1 MSPRGASARVLV
13 SVVLGALLS
22 GVGLAPSVRAAAP
35 DRSNVVVVLDFSASI
50 LNDKANRNRFGAA
63 LERIAARVDET
74 SADLV
79 AGDTTVSIVQF
90 AAKAADYAGCA
101 DLRLLNS
108 PATVSRF
115 AGCLR
120 SVAGAYRRGIDPALT
135 QRIGVDTNY
144 VAAMEQAAKH
154 LPLDAV
160 RPAMILFTDGK
171 HDVKGVPVS
180 QVQPVLNGLFGA
192 RSPFAL
198 LPVGMG
204 LLPKE
209 RGALEAGLVGMR
221 VTRAMPACISGA
233 TFDWPQVVFQS
244 PDEAGNAV
252 AVALQDATCTF
263 TVAPGVTPP
272 PTSVENIGA
281 VQGVAVKAGDG
292 LVDVTWSPAAGSGQA
307 ISDYRIRC
315 RAGDGDWVESKEGV
329 SLARETVVGGLTDGL
344 AYQCEVAVVG
354 PTSVG
359 PWTPADTTAT
369 PIGRPPVPG
378 QPAVA
383 ASNGAVQI
391 TVAPD
396 DPATVSGIQYE
407 CSSDN
412 GVTWPSTVDVTS
424 VTDPRSTVGNLTN
437 GVDYVCRAFAV
448 NAIGKSDPSPLSSA
462 VRPCGALLECNPV
475 LAPILIVLAGA
486 VVVGLIA
493 AGFALAAIR
502 RRGYVLV
509 VVDVVHTANLGYAST
524 LGISFVRDPASGL
537 FSGFVPDQSSH
548 ADIRI
553 HLLGHGRF
561 AVTDRSGRRVAS
573 DGEPVIVADSVGGR
587 HQVVLYAFNTKAASP
602 VTSRQ

>member
-1 MSPRGASARVLV
+1 MFAIAEGYKDIMSPRGASARVLV

-22 GVGLAPSVRAAAP
+22 GVGLAPSVQAAAP

-50 LNDKANRNRFGAA
+50 LNDKTNRNLFGAA

-79 AGDTTVSIVQF
+79 AGDATVSIVQF

-108 PATVSRF
+108 PETVARF

-120 SVAGAYRRGIDPALT
+120 SVAGAYRKGVDPALT
-135 QRIGVDTNY
+135 HSIGIDTNY

-180 QVQPVLNGLFGA
+180 QVQVVLNGLFGT

-204 LLPKE
+204 LQPKE
-209 RGALEAGLVGMR
+209 RAALEAGLVGMR
-221 VTRAMPACISGA
+221 VTRAMPACVSGA

-281 VQGVAVKAGDG
+281 VQGVAARAGDG
-292 LVDVTWSPAAGSGQA
+292 LIDVTWSPAAGGGQP
-307 ISDYRIRC
+307 ISDYRVRC

-329 SLARETVVGGLTDGL
+329 SLEREAVVGGLTDGL

-354 PTSVG
+354 AIV
-359 PWTPADTTAT
+359 
-369 PIGRPPVPG
+369 GRPVDARRYHGHPDRATARPGPACGRGVERGRADHRRAGRPRDRVRVPV
-378 QPAVA
+378 
-383 ASNGAVQI
+383 
-391 TVAPD
+391 
-396 DPATVSGIQYE
+396 
-407 CSSDN
+407 
-412 GVTWPSTVDVTS
+412 
-424 VTDPRSTVGNLTN
+424 R
-437 GVDYVCRAFAV
+437 
-448 NAIGKSDPSPLSSA
+448 
-462 VRPCGALLECNPV
+462 V
-475 LAPILIVLAGA
+475 LQ
-486 VVVGLIA
+486 
-493 AGFALAAIR
+493 R
-502 RRGYVLV
+502 
-509 VVDVVHTANLGYAST
+509 
-524 LGISFVRDPASGL
+524 
-537 FSGFVPDQSSH
+537 
-548 ADIRI
+548 
-553 HLLGHGRF
+553 
-561 AVTDRSGRRVAS
+561 
-573 DGEPVIVADSVGGR
+573 
-587 HQVVLYAFNTKAASP
+587 
-602 VTSRQ
+602 